1 MNWSKSNVACGRERI
16 EILLCL
22 QQQRATDL
30 TYLYRSRRIYAP
42 CFRITQVC
50 WIGEYPAD
58 CEAEG
63 TCVSTMI
70 GWIYAGL
77 PFVLVFLGLPIIN
90 LIIFLYVRKQF
101 GFSLANVADKTQD
114 LTPRQQAQ
122 QMRVREV
129 AQQGFMYVVFFYV
142 SYTPAFVVRVLEGL
156 GMDGEKEENIY
167 WVLIMNSI
175 FLPLQGWFNFL

>member
-1 MNWSKSNVACGRERI
+1 
-16 EILLCL
+16 
-22 QQQRATDL
+22 
-30 TYLYRSRRIYAP
+30 
-42 CFRITQVC
+42 
-50 WIGEYPAD
+50 
-58 CEAEG
+58 
-63 TCVSTMI
+63 MI
-70 GWIYAGL
+70 GWIYAGI

-101 GFSLANVADKTQD
+101 GFSLAGVADKTQD

-129 AQQGFMYVVFFYV
+129 AQQGFMYVLFFYV
-142 SYTPAFVVRVLEGL
+142 SYTPAFVIRVLEGL